1 MHRRKSLILMSLL
14 ILVSSPLLARDVVG
28 WVEHAT
34 IFPNNVTLSVKV
46 DTGAKTSSLHCECIT
61 PVEHDGSK
69 WVSFSVK
76 GKDGDISRIVKPIER
91 MATVKRHFGEKQ
103 ERYVVRLGLCMGS
116 TYREEEVTLVDR
128 SGFEYAM
135 LVGRNFLK
143 RDFLVDP
150 EGTYLTP
157 PNCKD
162 APFE

>member
-1 MHRRKSLILMSLL
+1 MRKRIFFILMF
-14 ILVSSPLLARDVVG
+14 IPGLVSSPLLARDVVG
-28 WVEHAT
+28 WIERAT
-34 IFPNNVTLSVKV
+34 LFPNDITLAVKV

-61 PVEHDGSK
+61 PVEHNGQK

-76 GKDGDISRIVKPIER
+76 GEDGDISRIVKPIVR
-91 MATVKRHFGEKQ
+91 MATVKRHFGQKQ
-103 ERYVVRLGLCMGS
+103 ERYVVRLGLCLG
-116 TYREEEVTLVDR
+116 TVYREEEVTLVDR
-128 SGFEYAM
+128 SGLQYAM

-143 RDFLVDP
+143 KDFLVDP